1 MTQAIHHVQLNEKLK
16 ECFEILDAIQKTY
29 RNYNGEY
36 IQLVQAHPQTM
47 NNFFDS
53 YEADILSNFKIYK
66 ANRRAEIEEL
76 LKQETERKQAKLEK
90 QALKKLE
97 LEQKAEEA
105 KRAAE
110 EAKGIKPAGKA
121 PAKAQA
127 KGKGKDDK
135 PVLDV
140 PQLEVPK
147 VIPYKSEMGNE
158 YIKERPLEE
167 IVTKIMSPPVKDE
180 DESDK
185 EEDNSVLN

>member
-1 MTQAIHHVQLNEKLK
+1 
-16 ECFEILDAIQKTY
+16 
-29 RNYNGEY
+29 
-36 IQLVQAHPQTM
+36 M

-76 LKQETERKQAKLEK
+76 LKQETEKKQAKLEK

-135 PVLDV
+135 PFLDV
-140 PQLEVPK
+140 P
-147 VIPYKSEMGNE
+147 
-158 YIKERPLEE
+158 
-167 IVTKIMSPPVKDE
+167 
-180 DESDK
+180 
-185 EEDNSVLN
+185 